1 MDSLDAYLTVLG
13 RDGWA
18 GATPEAAAAE
28 AGTKPSSVLAD
39 VGDRWDMLKA
49 WQRRIDRYSLAEADS
64 ATGHGSREKLF
75 ELIMARL
82 DALSHHRPAALALLR
97 AARRDPGLATW
108 FAGQLPLEIRRVCEA
123 AGVDTAGWF
132 GIGRIAA
139 VTGAYV
145 QVAQVWER
153 DDEPDMSRTMRA
165 LDAALGRLQRVRVV
179 SGAAR
184 PDPAATPGLLA
195 E

>member
-13 RDGWA
+13 REGWA

-28 AGTKPSSVLAD
+28 AGVKPSQVLAD
-39 VGDRWDMLKA
+39 VGDRWDVLKA

-64 ATGHGSREKLF
+64 AIGHGSREKLF
-75 ELIMARL
+75 ELMMARF
-82 DALSHHRPAALALLR
+82 DALSHHRPAALALMR

-108 FAGQLPLEIRRVCEA
+108 FAGQLPIEVRRLCEA
-123 AGVDTAGWF
+123 AGIDTAGWF
-132 GIGRIAA
+132 GIGRIVA
-139 VTGAYV
+139 VTAAYV
-145 QVAQVWER
+145 QLAQVWAK

-165 LDAALGRLQRVRVV
+165 LDAALGRLQGLRVV

-184 PDPAATPGLLA
+184 PSPAAALDPLA